1 MNNELHKQ
9 LKSFAYAWKGIGS
22 FVRKEHNAWIHCSAI
37 IAVTTAGVLFN
48 ITRTEWLIILLCF
61 GIVLAAEAFN
71 TAIERLVNLV
81 SPDYHP
87 IAGDVKDIA
96 AGAVLI
102 CAITAAI
109 IGAVIFIPYF

>member
-1 MNNELHKQ
+1 MVT
-9 LKSFAYAWKGIGS
+9 S
-22 FVRKEHNAWIHCSAI
+22 KEHNAWIHCAAI
-37 IAVTTAGVLFN
+37 IAVTIAGIRFE
-48 ITRTEWLIILLCF
+48 ITRTEWLVILLCF
-61 GIVLAAEAFN
+61 AMVLAAEAFN

-102 CAITAAI
+102 CAIFAALIGLI
-109 IGAVIFIPYF
+109 IFVPYF

>member
-1 MNNELHKQ
+1 MPG
-9 LKSFAYAWKGIGS
+9 Y
-22 FVRKEHNAWIHCSAI
+22 
-37 IAVTTAGVLFN
+37 IAQPTSPNHRRHPDVE
-48 ITRTEWLIILLCF
+48 ITRTEWLVILLCF
-61 GIVLAAEAFN
+61 AMVLAAEAF

-102 CAITAAI
+102 CAIFAALIGLI
-109 IGAVIFIPYF
+109 IFVPYF